1 MTTMTSPNPVR
12 RSARVALAAACF
24 AAAAGL
30 AACASPGAGSAAP
43 GVPDPEADRRFYEA
57 RCGVCH
63 VPFGKSDFPAEYWPA
78 IVDEMAPRSGLSR
91 SQRERVLRYL
101 TSP

>member
-1 MTTMTSPNPVR
+1 MTTMTSPNPAR
-12 RSARVALAAACF
+12 RTVRVALAAACLT
-24 AAAAGL
+24 AAAGL
-30 AACASPGAGSAAP
+30 AACASPGAGSATP

-63 VPFGKSDFPAEYWPA
+63 VPFAKSDFPAEYWPA
-78 IVDEMAPRSGLSR
+78 IVDEMAPRAGLNR
-91 SQRERVLRYL
+91 SQRERVLRFL